1 MRKTIAIV
9 LTLVLALSMSL
20 GALAAEV
27 SVPGSGSTDINAEYQ
42 KEAPTVNHKYYVT
55 IKWGFEGKLT
65 YTVEKDTYSWN
76 TDKLTYDKQ
85 LVTDGT
91 WTVEN
96 GTRVTVKVSNYSDL
110 PVKATCDDPVAADG
124 LTITGNFDTKS
135 FTVASAATNG
145 LDTVKGAVQTGE
157 TAYNITAM
165 SGAIAT
171 SGSIGTLTV
180 KIETVEG

>member
-1 MRKTIAIV
+1 MKKTIAIV

-20 GALAAEV
+20 GTLAAEV
-27 SVPGSGSTDINAEYQ
+27 SVPGSGTTDINAEYK
-42 KEAPTVNHKYYVT
+42 KETPTVNHKYYVT
-55 IKWGFEGKLT
+55 IEWGFEGKLT

-76 TDKLTYDKQ
+76 TDKLTYDKE

-96 GTRVTVKVSNYSDL
+96 GTKVTVKVSNYSDL
-110 PVKATCDDPVAADG
+110 PVKATCADPVPATG
-124 LTITGNFDTKS
+124 LTITGNYDKQS

-165 SGAIAT
+165 SGAIAK

>member
-42 KEAPTVNHKYYVT
+42 KETPTVNHKYYVT
-55 IKWGFEGKLT
+55 IEWGFEGKLT

-76 TDKLTYDKQ
+76 TEELTYDKE

-91 WTVEN
+91 WSVAD
-96 GTRVTVKVSNYSDL
+96 GTKVTIQVSNYSDL
-110 PVKATCDDPVAADG
+110 PVKATCEDPDPADG
-124 LTITGNFDTKS
+124 LTITGSFDTKS
-135 FTVASAATNG
+135 FTVASAATDG
-145 LDTVKGAVQTGE
+145 LDTVKGTVQTGN

-165 SGAIAT
+165 AGAIAK

-180 KIETVEG
+180 RIETVEG

>member
-55 IKWGFEGKLT
+55 IEWGFEGKLT

-76 TDKLTYDKQ
+76 TEKLTYDKQ

-110 PVKATCDDPVAADG
+110 PVQATCQNPVPADG
-124 LTITGNFDTKS
+124 LTITGNYDKQS

-145 LDTVKGAVQTGE
+145 LDTVTGTVQTGE

-171 SGSIGTLTV
+171 SGTIGTLTV
-180 KIETVEG
+180 TITTVEG

>member
-20 GALAAEV
+20 GTLAAEV
-27 SVPGSGSTDINAEYQ
+27 SVPGSGSTDINAEYT
-42 KEAPTVNHKYYVT
+42 KEAPKVDHKYYVT

-110 PVKATCDDPVAADG
+110 PVKATCDDPVPADG

-135 FTVASAATNG
+135 FTVASAATKG

-165 SGAIAT
+165 SGAIAK

>member
-9 LTLVLALSMSL
+9 LTLVLVLSMSL
-20 GALAAEV
+20 GTLAAEV

-55 IKWGFEGKLT
+55 IEWGFEGKLT

-96 GTRVTVKVSNYSDL
+96 GTKVTVKVSNYSDL
-110 PVKATCDDPVAADG
+110 PVKATCADPVAADG
-124 LTITGNFDTKS
+124 LTITGNYDKQF

-145 LDTVKGAVQTGE
+145 LDTVKGTVQTGE

-165 SGAIAT
+165 SGAIAK
-171 SGSIGTLTV
+171 SGAIGTLTV

>member
-42 KEAPTVNHKYYVT
+42 KEAPTVKHKYYVT
-55 IKWGFEGKLT
+55 IEWGFEGKLT

-110 PVKATCDDPVAADG
+110 PVKATCQDPVPADG
-124 LTITGNFDTKS
+124 LTITGNYDKQS

-145 LDTVKGAVQTGE
+145 LDTVTGTVQTGE

-165 SGAIAT
+165 AGAIAT

>member
-1 MRKTIAIV
+1 MKKTIAIV

-20 GALAAEV
+20 GTLAAEV
-27 SVPGSGSTDINAEYQ
+27 SVPGSGTTDINAEYK
-42 KEAPTVNHKYYVT
+42 KETPTVNHKYYVT

-65 YTVEKDTYSWN
+65 Y
-76 TDKLTYDKQ
+76 DKE

-96 GTRVTVKVSNYSDL
+96 GTKVTVKVSNYSDL
-110 PVKATCDDPVAADG
+110 PVKATCADPVPAEG
-124 LTITGNFDTKS
+124 LTITGNYDKQF

-165 SGAIAT
+165 SGAIAK